1 MAVASA
7 VLISIVLTFAVI
19 RVLTDWP
26 HILDGTVPDDD
37 FAQRY
42 IAHPWLGYLH
52 IAPGV
57 IYLLGAPL
65 QLSRRFRTKHYTV
78 HRRLGRVLLSCA
90 LLSGVLALVFGLFHS
105 WGGWIEASA
114 ALIFGAWFVACLVLA
129 FRAIRRDDVPQH
141 RRWMIRAFAV
151 GIGIGTIRIWVG
163 IFTPI
168 VIMPQRWRRRSD
180 NAGRDDL
187 RAGLLAGVHHAR
199 RARRVVAAAYACS
212 GRMKPGISLVTG
224 PCANRLGL
232 RSGRFETPEC
242 WIGHSGQHCCVE
254 VVCAGAISV
263 DKPVE
268 SHRPSAVNGVPTLL
282 VPAVVPWIAEA
293 ARGPDLAP
301 VRIAHGFMARNRRK
315 DRK

>member
-7 VLISIVLTFAVI
+7 VLIAIVLTFAVI
-19 RVLTDWP
+19 RVTTDWP

-42 IAHPWLGYLH
+42 VAHPWLGYLH
-52 IAPGV
+52 IVPGV

-65 QLSRRFRTKHYTV
+65 QLSRRFRTRHYTV

-90 LLSGVLALVFGLFHS
+90 LLSGVLALVFGLLHS
-105 WGGWIEASA
+105 WGGWLEASA
-114 ALIFGAWFVACLVLA
+114 ALVFGVWFVACLVLA

-168 VIMPQRWRRRSD
+168 VIIRNGGAED
-180 NAGRDDL
+180 LTHAGRDDL
-187 RAGLLAGVHHAR
+187 RARVLAGVHHAR

-212 GRMKPGISLVTG
+212 ERMS
-224 PCANRLGL
+224 
-232 RSGRFETPEC
+232 
-242 WIGHSGQHCCVE
+242 
-254 VVCAGAISV
+254 
-263 DKPVE
+263 
-268 SHRPSAVNGVPTLL
+268 SASDVICR
-282 VPAVVPWIAEA
+282 ADFY
-293 ARGPDLAP
+293 R
-301 VRIAHGFMARNRRK
+301 
-315 DRK
+315 